1 MAGRYSSSSS
11 DNDSEGYRSN
21 IQLPEMRLG
30 EQGKSKKP
38 LKKKFGNVTKNKAK
52 TVRFP
57 ELYSARDSVM
67 SSSTTNDTGDSE
79 SEAEGQ
85 EHPQDPVLPSFAA
98 GHPKPPEEKYD
109 KNDQSDSEQEVV
121 MSLRS
126 SQEMSDDNRVDISEK
141 PPPTLQTQGDD
152 PSKLPEEDIQQ
163 QKFSLD
169 EKEPDSFEMTDL
181 SHQKEFNGSSKMK
194 KTTTSVSMTSGL
206 SMKKR
211 EVFKSILRK
220 LALKDENISEDNEQ
234 ANTYLDDQANSN
246 TLLGRILNLT
256 GDTDMQTS
264 NNLNKE
270 NQDLEKGSDGNI
282 SELKKVDLAALGQE
296 ARKLIHSHAP
306 NVLPN
311 SADSSD
317 APGTNNVPASTS
329 ENVESRQLSEET
341 QKTGFYVPNPENF
354 LNTDTSGNP
363 DEHLLLD
370 QDNSGDYIA
379 PPKHVQAGVLSS
391 LLKLYQNPEESKSE
405 QTLSQR
411 EDPEVTGDLS
421 TEHDLPETEN
431 EFYGV
436 KKNLIKG
443 INKGRKKFMGHIP
456 KIGRSHKHKDTGKAS
471 EENDG
476 DFDEITA
483 TEELPSFSKA
493 RPKAPKK
500 TMVKKLTGNKKSHTR
515 ANKITVH
522 IAGILQRQKFII
534 KLCKALMMYGA
545 PTHRLEEYMVMTS
558 RVLEIDGQY
567 SYLPGFMIVAFGDAA
582 TRTSEVHLVKCVQG
596 LNLSKL
602 SDTHAVYKGVIH
614 DLMGVEEASV
624 QLDDLIR
631 KRNRYPKWA
640 CVFFY
645 GLGASMVTPFA
656 FGGGWVDIPVSFAI
670 GLCVG
675 YLQYFLSSKSN
686 LYSSVFEVAAS
697 IVVTFLARAIGTIK
711 HGKYFCFSGIAQGSL
726 ALILPG
732 YIILCGSLEL
742 QSRNLVAGSVRMF
755 YAIIYSLFL
764 GFGIT
769 LGASL
774 FGWFRSD
781 ATSYTDCRHIQE
793 RFQID
798 DKFYILFVP
807 LYTIIL
813 CLINQARFRQIP
825 IMVIIA
831 CVGYVANYF
840 SNAKYFKEQTTFNA
854 CIGAFVVGVLG
865 NLYSR
870 IWKGMA
876 VSAMLPGIF
885 ILVPSGVASNS
896 SLLSGVRHA
905 DEITN
910 GSSSRSGGGG
920 NDSSSLSFGTS
931 MVEVAIGISV
941 GLCAAAIVVYPFGKR
956 KSGLFSL

>member
-1 MAGRYSSSSS
+1 MSQNADHYNTSSS
-11 DNDSEGYRSN
+11 DNDLEDYRSN
-21 IQLPEMRLG
+21 IQLPQMRLG

-38 LKKKFGNVTKNKAK
+38 LKKKLGNVRKNKAK

-57 ELYSARDSVM
+57 ELYSARDSIM

-79 SEAEGQ
+79 SETEGQ
-85 EHPQDPVLPSFAA
+85 GQPEDPGLPSFAT
-98 GHPKPPEEKYD
+98 GHPKPPEEKHD
-109 KNDQSDSEQEVV
+109 ENDPSDSERE
-121 MSLRS
+121 MITSLRS
-126 SQEMSDDNRVDISEK
+126 SQEVTDEVDISEK
-141 PPPTLQTQGDD
+141 PLQELIQGND
-152 PSKLPEEDIQQ
+152 PGQLPGEDSQQAELSLNEKLPE
-163 QKFSLD
+163 
-169 EKEPDSFEMTDL
+169 SFEMTDL
-181 SHQKEFNGSSKMK
+181 SHAKETNEPSKMR
-194 KTTTSVSMTSGL
+194 KTTTSLSMNSGL
-206 SMKKR
+206 STRKR
-211 EVFKSILRK
+211 EVFKNILRK
-220 LALKDENISEDNEQ
+220 LALKDEDIPEGNEAED
-234 ANTYLDDQANSN
+234 TYLDDHANSN

-256 GDTDMQTS
+256 GDTDMQAS
-264 NNLNKE
+264 SDLNKNNE
-270 NQDLEKGSDGNI
+270 DLEKGSNAHV
-282 SELKKVDLAALGQE
+282 SELKKVDFAALGQE

-306 NVLPN
+306 DVLPK
-311 SADSSD
+311 STDSSET
-317 APGTNNVPASTS
+317 PETSNMPASTS
-329 ENVESRQLSEET
+329 GNVESTELSEET
-341 QKTGFYVPNPENF
+341 PKTGFYAPNPENF
-354 LNTDTSGNP
+354 LNADTPGSP

-405 QTLSQR
+405 QSLSQK
-411 EDPEVTGDLS
+411 EEAAGPGGLS
-421 TEHDLPETEN
+421 AEQDLPEMED
-431 EFYGV
+431 ESYGV
-436 KKNLIKG
+436 TKMLKG
-443 INKGRKKFMGHIP
+443 INKGRKKVMGNIH
-456 KIGRSHKHKDTGKAS
+456 KMGRPHKHEDTGKAS
-471 EENDG
+471 EENYADV
-476 DFDEITA
+476 DEPVA
-483 TEELPSFSKA
+483 EELPSFSKA
-493 RPKAPKK
+493 RPKTPRK
-500 TMVKKLTGNKKSHTR
+500 TIGKKLKGKKKAQTS
-515 ANKITVH
+515 ANKVTVH

-534 KLCKALMMYGA
+534 KLCKAFMMYGA

-558 RVLEIDGQY
+558 RALQMDGQY

-602 SDTHAVYKGVIH
+602 SDAHTIYKGVIH
-614 DLMGVEEASV
+614 DLMGAEEAAI
-624 QLDDLIR
+624 QLDELI
-631 KRNRYPKWA
+631 KKKNRYPRWA

-645 GLGASMVTPFA
+645 GFGASLVTPFA
-656 FGGGWVDIPVSFAI
+656 FGGGWADMPISFGI

-697 IVVTFLARAIGTIK
+697 IVVTFAGRAIGTIK
-711 HGKYFCFSGIAQGSL
+711 HGKYFCFSGISQGSL

-732 YIILCGSLEL
+732 YIILTGSLEL

-781 ATSYTDCRHIQE
+781 ATSNTDCRHIQD
-793 RFQID
+793 RFQVD

-825 IMVIIA
+825 IMVFIA
-831 CVGYVANYF
+831 CAGYVCNYF

-885 ILVPSGVASNS
+885 VLVPSGVASNS
-896 SLLSGVRHA
+896 SLLSGVRRA

-910 GSSSRSGGGG
+910 NSKSSGVSGS
-920 NDSSSLSFGTS
+920 DSSSLSFGSS

-941 GLCAAAIVVYPFGKR
+941 GLSAAAIVVYPLGKR